1 MRHPLPTIAVVGR
14 PNVGKSTFFNRVLGQ
29 RLAIV
34 EDQPGV
40 TRDRHFAEA
49 EWAGRHFYL
58 VDTGGLITDE
68 HEAMTTSIREQVM
81 IAIAEADLLVFVV
94 DGKVGPHPQDAAIA
108 EVLRKS
114 GRPVVLVVNKM
125 DRLPEE
131 TAHQEFWSLGLGEP
145 HAVSAVSGKGSGD
158 VLDEIIAALP
168 PAPEGEQEKD
178 DTIRVAVIGKPN
190 VGKSS
195 FINRLLNEDRMVVS
209 PVAGTTRDAI
219 DSPLRYHGR
228 QLVFIDT
235 AGLRRQA
242 RMKEDVEFYSVLR
255 TERAIERADICVLLI
270 DSQEEISVQDLK
282 VAEKA
287 WDLGRGLIIIANK
300 WDLVEEKESNSAVA
314 YERHIHERAPQLRW
328 VPVLFTSAL
337 TGQRVQKALDLILE
351 VDAERKRRVSTSE
364 VNEILEQLAQRQ
376 QPPHVQG
383 RPVRFYY
390 ATQTDTEPPIFVI
403 FTNQP
408 KGVSESYTRYLING
422 FRDAWGFTGS
432 PMWLRFRSRREDS

>member
-58 VDTGGLITDE
+58 VDTGGLVTDE
-68 HEAMTTSIREQVM
+68 DEPMTAAIREQVM
-81 IAIAEADLLVFVV
+81 VAIQEADVLVFVV
-94 DGKVGPHPQDAAIA
+94 DGKVGPHPMDENIA
-108 EVLRKS
+108 DVLRKS

-125 DRLPEE
+125 DRLPNE
-131 TAHQEFWSLGLGEP
+131 TAHAEFWSLGLGEP
-145 HAVSAVSGKGSGD
+145 HPVSAVSGKGSGD
-158 VLDEIIAALP
+158 VLDAIVAELP
-168 PAPEGEQEKD
+168 PAPEAEPATD
-178 DTIRVAVIGKPN
+178 DAIRVAVIGKPN

-195 FINRLLNEDRMVVS
+195 FINRILNEERLVVS
-209 PVAGTTRDAI
+209 PIAGTTRDAI
-219 DSPLRYHGR
+219 DTPLRYHGR
-228 QLVFIDT
+228 RIVFVDT

-242 RMKEDVEFYSVLR
+242 RLKEDVEFYSTLR
-255 TERAIERADICVLLI
+255 TERAIEQADICVLLI
-270 DSQEEISVQDLK
+270 DATEEISVQDLK

-287 WDLGRGLIIIANK
+287 WDSGRGLIIVANK
-300 WDLVEEKESNSAVA
+300 WDLVEGKETNSAIA
-314 YERHIHERAPQLRW
+314 YEKHIHERAPQMR

-337 TGQRVQKALDLILE
+337 TGQRVQKALDLILQ
-351 VDAERKRRVSTSE
+351 VDAERKRRVSTAE

-383 RPVRFYY
+383 RPVKFYY
-390 ATQTDTEPPIFVI
+390 GTQTETEPPIFVI

-408 KGVSESYTRYLING
+408 KGVTESYTRYLLNG
-422 FRDAWGFTGS
+422 FRERRGFVGT
-432 PMWLRFRSRREDS
+432 PIWLRFRGRREES

>member
-1 MRHPLPTIAVVGR
+1 MKHPLPTIAVVGR

-49 EWAGRHFYL
+49 EWAGRQFYL
-58 VDTGGLITDE
+58 VDTGGLVTDE
-68 HEAMTTSIREQVM
+68 HEPMTAAIRDQVM
-81 IAIAEADLLVFVV
+81 IAIQEADLLVFVV
-94 DGKVGPHPQDAAIA
+94 DGKVGPHPMDMSIA

-125 DRLPEE
+125 DRLPQE
-131 TAHQEFWSLGLGEP
+131 TSHQEFWSLGLGEP
-145 HAVSAVSGKGSGD
+145 YPVSAISGKASGD
-158 VLDEIIAALP
+158 VLDAIVDALP
-168 PAPEGEQEKD
+168 PQTDAEQAPD

-219 DSPLRYHGR
+219 DTPLRYHGR
-228 QLVFIDT
+228 RLVFIDT

-287 WDLGRGLIIIANK
+287 WDLGRGLIIVANK
-300 WDLVEEKESNSAVA
+300 WDLVEEKETNSAVA

-337 TGQRVQKALDLILE
+337 TGQRVQKALDLILQ
-351 VDAERKRRVSTSE
+351 VDAERKRRIGTAE

-376 QPPHVQG
+376 QPGHVQG
-383 RPVRFYY
+383 RPVKFYY
-390 ATQTDTEPPIFVI
+390 ATQTDAEPPIFVI

-408 KGVSESYTRYLING
+408 KGVSESYTRYLIHG
-422 FRDAWGFTGS
+422 FREAWGFPGS
-432 PMWLRFRSRREDS
+432 PMWLRFRGRREES

>member
-1 MRHPLPTIAVVGR
+1 MRHPLPVIAVVGR
-14 PNVGKSTFFNRVLGQ
+14 PNVGKSTLFNRVLGQ

-34 EDQPGV
+34 QDEPGV

-68 HEAMTTSIREQVM
+68 HEAMTSSIRDQVM
-81 IAIAEADLLVFVV
+81 IAIEEADVLVFVV

-114 GRPVVLVVNKM
+114 GRPVILVVNKM

-131 TAHQEFWSLGLGEP
+131 TAHQEFWALGLGEP

-158 VLDEIIAALP
+158 VLDVIIDALP
-168 PAPEGEQEKD
+168 PAPEGEQEPD
-178 DTIRVAVIGKPN
+178 DTIKVAVIGKPN

-195 FINRLLNEDRMVVS
+195 FINRLLKEDRMVVS
-209 PVAGTTRDAI
+209 PIAGTTRDAI
-219 DSPLRYHGR
+219 DSPFRYHGR

-235 AGLRRQA
+235 AGLRRHA
-242 RMKEDVEFYSVLR
+242 RTKEDVEFYSVLR
-255 TERAIERADICVLLI
+255 TERAIERADICVLMI

-287 WDLGRGLIIIANK
+287 WDLGRGLIIVANK
-300 WDLVEEKESNSAVA
+300 WDLVEEKETNSAVA
-314 YERHIHERAPQLRW
+314 YERHIHERAPQLRY

-337 TGQRVQKALDLILE
+337 TGQRVQKVLDLILQ
-351 VDAERKRRVSTSE
+351 VDAERKRRISTAE

-376 QPPHVQG
+376 QPPHLQG
-383 RPVRFYY
+383 RPVKFYY
-390 ATQTDTEPPIFVI
+390 GTQTDVEPPIFVL

-408 KGVSESYTRYLING
+408 KGVTESYTRYLING
-422 FRDAWGFTGS
+422 FRDRWGFVGT
-432 PMWLRFRSRREDS
+432 PMWLRFRARREES

>member
-1 MRHPLPTIAVVGR
+1 MVGR

-58 VDTGGLITDE
+58 VDTGGLVTDE

-81 IAIAEADLLVFVV
+81 IAIEEADVLVFVV

-131 TAHQEFWSLGLGEP
+131 TAHQEFWALGLGEP

-158 VLDEIIAALP
+158 VLDVIVAALP
-168 PAPEGEQEKD
+168 PAPEGEPEPD

-209 PVAGTTRDAI
+209 PVAGTTRDAV

-270 DSQEEISVQDLK
+270 DAQEEISVQDLK

-337 TGQRVQKALDLILE
+337 TGQRVQKALDLILQ
-351 VDAERKRRVSTSE
+351 VDAERKRRIPTSE

-376 QPPHVQG
+376 QPGHVQG
-383 RPVRFYY
+383 RAVKFYY
-390 ATQTDTEPPIFVI
+390 ATQTDAEPPIFVI

-408 KGVSESYTRYLING
+408 KGVTESYTRYLING
-422 FRDAWGFTGS
+422 FRERWGFIGS
-432 PMWLRFRSRREDS
+432 PMWIRFRGRREES

>member
-49 EWAGRHFYL
+49 EWAGHHFYL
-58 VDTGGLITDE
+58 VDTGGLVVNEDE
-68 HEAMTTSIREQVM
+68 PMTAAIRDQVM
-81 IAIAEADLLVFVV
+81 IAIQEADLLVFVV
-94 DGKVGPHPQDAAIA
+94 DGKVGPHPMDHAIA

-131 TAHQEFWSLGLGEP
+131 TGHLEFWSLGLGEP
-145 HAVSAVSGKGSGD
+145 LPVSAVSGKGSGD
-158 VLDEIIAALP
+158 VLDSIVAALP
-168 PAPEGEQEKD
+168 PAPEGEPQPD

-195 FINRLLNEDRMVVS
+195 FVNRLIGEDRMVVS
-209 PVAGTTRDAI
+209 PIAGTTRDAI

-242 RMKEDVEFYSVLR
+242 RTKEDIEFYSVLR
-255 TERAIERADICVLLI
+255 TERAIERANICVLLI
-270 DSQEEISVQDLK
+270 DATEEVSVQDLK

-287 WDLGRGLIIIANK
+287 WDAGRGLIIVVNK
-300 WDLVEEKESNSAVA
+300 WDLVEDKETNSTVRFEKQ
-314 YERHIHERAPQLRW
+314 IHDRAPQLRW

-337 TGQRVQKALDLILE
+337 TGQRVQKVLDLILE
-351 VDAERKRRVSTSE
+351 VDAERKREVSTAR
-364 VNEILEQLAQRQ
+364 VNEILEELAQRQ

-383 RPVRFYY
+383 RPVKFYY
-390 ATQTDTEPPIFVI
+390 GTQTDTEPPIFVI

-408 KGVSESYTRYLING
+408 KGVTESYSRYLLNG
-422 FRDAWGFTGS
+422 FRDRFGFAGT
-432 PMWLRFRSRREDS
+432 PVWLRFRGRREES

>member
-1 MRHPLPTIAVVGR
+1 MKHPLPTIAVVGR

-49 EWAGRHFYL
+49 EWAGRQFYL
-58 VDTGGLITDE
+58 VDTGGLVTDE
-68 HEAMTTSIREQVM
+68 HEPMTAAIRDQVM
-81 IAIAEADLLVFVV
+81 IAIQEADLLVFVV
-94 DGKVGPHPQDAAIA
+94 DGKVGPHPMDMSIA

-125 DRLPEE
+125 DRLPQE
-131 TAHQEFWSLGLGEP
+131 TSHQEFWSLGLGEP
-145 HAVSAVSGKGSGD
+145 YPVSAISGKASGD
-158 VLDEIIAALP
+158 VLDAIVDALP
-168 PAPEGEQEKD
+168 PQTDAEQAPD

-219 DSPLRYHGR
+219 DTPLRYHGR
-228 QLVFIDT
+228 RLVFIDT

-287 WDLGRGLIIIANK
+287 WDLGRGLIIVANK
-300 WDLVEEKESNSAVA
+300 WDLVEGKETNSAVA

-337 TGQRVQKALDLILE
+337 TGQRVQKALDLILQ
-351 VDAERKRRVSTSE
+351 VDAERKRRIGTAE

-376 QPPHVQG
+376 QPGHVQG
-383 RPVRFYY
+383 RPVKFYY
-390 ATQTDTEPPIFVI
+390 ATQTDAEPPIFVI

-422 FRDAWGFTGS
+422 FREAWGFPGS
-432 PMWLRFRSRREDS
+432 PMWLRFRGRREES